1 MLKEMKLNK
10 VNFDVKIS
18 RFFLKNIY
26 HNIFILDIHG
36 GDRGIKWPPGKYLG
50 NPLKLL
56 EKIRVGLKI

>member
-1 MLKEMKLNK
+1 MCVSDM
-10 VNFDVKIS
+10 VRRIFYFDIS
-18 RFFLKNIY
+18 FFY
-26 HNIFILDIHG
+26 G